1 MTLRAL
7 FVRPLRQQGPSTPDE
22 IEGLPLVVQVNPRAR
37 RISVRVCTSSRSVR
51 LTLPPRASRARAA
64 AFLEEQRPWIR
75 RQIGQ
80 RLAAVLPFVPGATLP
95 LGDGSLAL
103 AQGAGRIARREGDTL
118 FAPGSGELF
127 ESRVRRWLRAEAQR
141 QFEIETR
148 AMAAGLGVPIR
159 SVTVGDYRSRWGSC
173 GQRPDGAR
181 ITYSWRL
188 ILAPAHVQRA
198 VIAHEVAHLVEP
210 NHGRSFWALATRLL
224 GTSHG
229 PARDWL
235 RANGPMLHGIGSR

>member
-1 MTLRAL
+1 
-7 FVRPLRQQGPSTPDE
+7 
-22 IEGLPLVVQVNPRAR
+22 VVQVNPRAR
-37 RISVRVCTSSRSVR
+37 RISIRVCTSSRSVR

-75 RQIGQ
+75 RQASL
-80 RLAAVLPFVPGATLP
+80 RLPETLPFVPGANLP
-95 LGDGSLAL
+95 LGDGTLTL
-103 AQGAGRIARREGDTL
+103 AQGTGRTARREGDTL
-118 FAPGSGELF
+118 FVPGSGELF
-127 ESRVRRWLRAEAQR
+127 ESRVRRWLKAEAQR
-141 QFEIETR
+141 HFESGTR
-148 AMAAGLGVPIR
+148 TLAAGLGKPIR

-210 NHGRSFWALATRLL
+210 NHSRSFWALATKLL
-224 GTSHG
+224 GESHG